1 MVLYKKQIWVIFL
14 FEFKMGHTAMETTC
28 NISNAFG
35 QGTANERTVQW
46 WFKKFC
52 EGDESLEDEECS
64 GQSWEVD
71 NDQLRAVIKADPL
84 TATREV
90 AKEIN
95 ISHSTAI
102 QHLKQIVK
110 VKKLDKWVPYE
121 LTKIFKKSSFWSVMF
136 SYFMQ

>member
-1 MVLYKKQIWVIFL
+1 M
-14 FEFKMGHTAMETTC
+14 
-28 NISNAFG
+28 
-35 QGTANERTVQW
+35 
-46 WFKKFC
+46 
-52 EGDESLEDEECS
+52 
-64 GQSWEVD
+64 
-71 NDQLRAVIKADPL
+71 RAIIKADPL

-90 AKEIN
+90 AEEIN

-121 LTKIFKKSSFWSVMF
+121 LTKNLKKSSFLSVMF

>member
-1 MVLYKKQIWVIFL
+1 MLDKKKIQMVFL
-14 FEFKMGHTAMETTC
+14 FEFKMGHKAMETTC

-35 QGTANERTVQW
+35 QGTANERTVRW

-52 EGDESLEDEECS
+52 KGNESLEDEQCS

-71 NDQLRAVIKADPL
+71 NDQMRAIIKADPL

-90 AKEIN
+90 AEEIN

-121 LTKIFKKSSFWSVMF
+121 LTKNLKKSSFLSVMF